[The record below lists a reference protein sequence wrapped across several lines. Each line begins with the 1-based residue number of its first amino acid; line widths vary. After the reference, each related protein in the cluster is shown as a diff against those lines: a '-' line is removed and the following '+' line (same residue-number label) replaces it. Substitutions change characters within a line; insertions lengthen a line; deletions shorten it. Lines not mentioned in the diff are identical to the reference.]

1 MDLKENRQCKS
12 RDGFCFH
19 RPWFCCLLLPLWISC
34 LRWHAYVLGFFQS
47 VLHES
52 TIYLEDK
59 VCIHFCYSLCT
70 QFLPPFYFSTGH
82 SYPTPEAWLRPGRDH
97 TGQCQ
102 EWWSKSGYG
111 HRPPDTAGT
120 ASSPSQQNETRQQ
133 PCCCQKEDG
142 NHYQWVV
149 GGVALKVSL
158 RHDFQ

>member
-19 RPWFCCLLLPLWISC
+19 HPWFCCLLPPLWISC
-34 LRWHAYVLGFFQS
+34 LRWHAYVLGFFWS

-82 SYPTPEAWLRPGRDH
+82 SYLTPKKHGCSLEGTIQGNARSGGASLGMG
-97 TGQCQ
+97 TGLLTQQ
-102 EWWSKSGYG
+102 GLHPPHHNRMKQDSNLVAVRKKTATITSGW
-111 HRPPDTAGT
+111 
-120 ASSPSQQNETRQQ
+120 
-133 PCCCQKEDG
+133 
-142 NHYQWVV
+142 WVV
-149 GGVALKVSL
+149 
-158 RHDFQ
+158 